1 MTCITYLNGVMMADR
16 LSVVDNNNVPIIV
29 DATKLF
35 VSQKGDLALAKSS
48 TIITDDDAQQ
58 MMDLVRPLIAKGER
72 DIPIKLFDSVFSSS
86 ERISPYA
93 LFVMS
98 SEHIYTTLNSASYPL
113 TRHNKDMSYPVI
125 DGSGYVYMLIA
136 LNNGLS
142 LDDAYAFVA
151 RNDWRVGKVVNK
163 ITQSELIPIVE
174 ERNNVDANN
183 PQ

>member
-16 LSVVDNNNVPIIV
+16 LSVVDNSNVPIIV

-35 VSQKGDLALAKSS
+35 VSKKGDLAMAKSS

-72 DIPIKLFDSVFSSS
+72 DIPIKLFDSVFGSK
-86 ERISPYA
+86 EGMNPYA

-98 SEHIYTTLNSASYPL
+98 SEHIYTTLNSACYPL

-125 DGSGYVYMLIA
+125 DGSGYAYMLIA

-142 LDDAYAFVA
+142 LDDAYAFVS
-151 RNDWRVGKVVNK
+151 RNDWHVGKVVNK
-163 ITQSELIPIVE
+163 ITQSELTPIAE
-174 ERNNVDANN
+174 EQNNVDANN

>member
-16 LSVVDNNNVPIIV
+16 LSVVDNSNVPIIV

-35 VSQKGDLALAKSS
+35 ISKKGDLAMAKSS
-48 TIITDDDAQQ
+48 AIITDDDAQQ
-58 MMDLVRPLIAKGER
+58 IMDLVRPLIAKGER
-72 DIPIKLFDSVFSSS
+72 EIPIKLFDSVFGSK
-86 ERISPYA
+86 EGMNPYA

-98 SEHIYTTLNSASYPL
+98 SEHIYTTLDSVCYPL

-125 DGSGYVYMLIA
+125 SGSGYAYMLIA

-142 LDDAYAFVA
+142 LDDAYAFVS

-163 ITQSELIPIVE
+163 ITQSELTPIVE
-174 ERNNVDANN
+174 EQNNVDANN

>member
-35 VSQKGDLALAKSS
+35 VSKKGDLALAKSS

-72 DIPIKLFDSVFSSS
+72 EIPIKLFDSVFGSND
-86 ERISPYA
+86 RVGPYA

-98 SEHIYTTLNSASYPL
+98 SEHIYTTLNSACYPL

-125 DGSGYVYMLIA
+125 DGSGYAYMLVA

-142 LDDAYAFVA
+142 LDEAYVFVA
-151 RNDWRVGKVVNK
+151 RNDWRVGKVVDK
-163 ITQSELIPIVE
+163 ITQAELTPVAE
-174 ERNNVDANN
+174 EQNNVDANN